1 MTIEGRYRAA
11 HRPTFAVAAADL
23 LAQALAARGPIAPPN
38 CPLSCAVVAQLAPV
52 ARDFDPPLMLE
63 LRQGTNGSLLLD
75 GRYRVGDGP
84 LGDFPLGD
92 GSYTAELRGDHY
104 RPQPFTLDWPP
115 TALRTPLAAGA
126 PVDVTLF
133 PSTAYPY
140 PDVTALP
147 FNLGPTLL
155 RGSVFRTDGT
165 PEVGAVV
172 TIPALPALNPPAP
185 AWPFIQTETDASGD
199 WALLLPDRRR
209 FGIAGETTAQPPQSM
224 TVHVQCLPL
233 VGGRVLDFQNVPV
246 TLGRENAVPNTSL
259 RGQVTRAGGRP
270 LGGVVITTSANALAS
285 RTRDD
290 GRWTLYLD
298 PNQVGVINVAVT
310 ATAPDGST
318 VTLNGVAI
326 QSRAT
331 VVVPTLHL
339 P

>member
-52 ARDFDPPLMLE
+52 ARSFDPPLMLE
-63 LRQGTNGSLLLD
+63 LRQGTNGSLLFD

-84 LGDFPLGD
+84 LHDFPLGD

-115 TALRTPLAAGA
+115 TALRTPLAAGV
-126 PVDVTLF
+126 PVDVSLL
-133 PSTAYPY
+133 PSAAYPY

-155 RGSVFRTDGT
+155 RGSVFTAAGD
-165 PEVGAVV
+165 PVV
-172 TIPALPALNPPAP
+172 DAIVDVPALLPLNPPAP
-185 AWPFIQTETDASGD
+185 AWPFTETRTGTAGD

-209 FGIAGETTAQPPQSM
+209 FGVAGETTAQPPMAM
-224 TVHVQCLPL
+224 TVRVRHPN
-233 VGGRVLDFQNVPV
+233 GGPVVNIANVPV
-246 TLGRENAVPNTSL
+246 TLGRENAVPNTAL
-259 RGQVTRAGGRP
+259 RGQVTRTGGRP
-270 LGGVVITTSANALAS
+270 LGDVVITTSANALAS
-285 RTRDD
+285 RTRAD
-290 GRWTLYLD
+290 GRWALYFD
-298 PNQVGVINVAVT
+298 PAYLGANNVAVK

-318 VTLNGVAI
+318 ATLNGVAI
-326 QSRAT
+326 KQGAT

>member
-11 HRPTFAVAAADL
+11 HRPTFAVLAVDL

-38 CPLSCAVVAQLAPV
+38 CALACAVVEQLTPV
-52 ARDFDPPLMLE
+52 ARTFTPPLLLE
-63 LRQGTNGSLLLD
+63 LVQGTNGNLLLD

-84 LGDFPLGD
+84 VRDVPLGA

-104 RPQPFTLDWPP
+104 RAQRFDLDWPP
-115 TALRTPLAAGA
+115 TTVRAALVGGVPA
-126 PVDVTLF
+126 DVALM
-133 PSTAYPY
+133 PSAAYPY

-155 RGSVFRTDGT
+155 RGSVFQTDGA

-172 TIPALPALNPPAP
+172 SIPALPALNPPAP
-185 AWPFIQTETDASGD
+185 AWPFLQTETDDSGS

-209 FGIAGETTAQPPQSM
+209 FGIAGETTVPPAQQM
-224 TVHVQCLPL
+224 TVHVQCRPP
-233 VGGRVLDFQNVPV
+233 VGGRVVDFQNFPV
-246 TLGRENAVPNTSL
+246 TLGRENAIPNTSL
-259 RGQVTRAGGRP
+259 RGQVTRSGARP
-270 LGGVVITTSANALAS
+270 RGGVVITTSLNALAS

-290 GRWTLYLD
+290 GRWTLYFD
-298 PNQVGVINVAVT
+298 PNQLSVANVAVT

-318 VTLNGVAI
+318 ATLNGVAV
-326 QSRAT
+326 QEKAA
-331 VVVPTLHL
+331 VVVPTFHL

>member
-1 MTIEGRYRAA
+1 VTIEGRYSAT
-11 HRPTFAVAAADL
+11 HRPSFAVAAVDL

-38 CPLSCAVVAQLAPV
+38 CALSCAIVAQLAPV
-52 ARDFDPPLMLE
+52 ARAFDPPLMLE
-63 LRQGTNGSLLLD
+63 LQQRVNGALTFD
-75 GRYRVGDGP
+75 GRYRIGDGP
-84 LGDFPLGD
+84 LRDVSLGD

-104 RPQPFTLDWPP
+104 RPSRFQLDWPP
-115 TALRTPLAAGA
+115 SALRTPIVAGVPA
-126 PVDVTLF
+126 DVGLM

-155 RGSVFRTDGT
+155 RGSVFATDGT

-172 TIPALPALNPPAP
+172 SIPALPALNPPAP
-185 AWPFIQTETDASGD
+185 AWPFIQTETDASGG

-209 FGIAGETTAQPPQSM
+209 IGVAGETAVPPVQQM
-224 TVHVQCLPL
+224 TVHVQCLPIP
-233 VGGRVLDFQNVPV
+233 GGRVLDFQNVPV
-246 TLGRENAVPNTSL
+246 TLGRENAAPNTSL

-270 LGGVVITTSANALAS
+270 LGGVAITTSANALAS

-290 GRWTLYLD
+290 GRWALYFD
-298 PNQVGVINVAVT
+298 PNYAGASNVTVKAT
-310 ATAPDGST
+310 ATDGST

-326 QSRAT
+326 KQGAT

>member
-52 ARDFDPPLMLE
+52 ARSFDPPLMLE
-63 LRQGTNGSLLLD
+63 LRQGTNGSLLFD

-84 LGDFPLGD
+84 LHDFPLGD

-115 TALRTPLAAGA
+115 TALRTPLAAGV
-126 PVDVTLF
+126 PVDVSLL
-133 PSTAYPY
+133 PSAAYPY

-155 RGSVFRTDGT
+155 RGSVFTAAGD
-165 PEVGAVV
+165 PVV
-172 TIPALPALNPPAP
+172 DAIVDVPALLPLNPPAP
-185 AWPFIQTETDASGD
+185 AWPFTETRTGTAGD
-199 WALLLPDRRR
+199 WALLRPDRRR
-209 FGIAGETTAQPPQSM
+209 FGGAGETTAQPPMAM
-224 TVHVQCLPL
+224 TVRVRHPN
-233 VGGRVLDFQNVPV
+233 GGPVVNIANVPV
-246 TLGRENAVPNTSL
+246 TLGRENAVPNTAL
-259 RGQVTRAGGRP
+259 RGQVIRAGGRP

-290 GRWTLYLD
+290 GRWTLYFD

-310 ATAPDGST
+310 ATAPDCST

>member
-1 MTIEGRYRAA
+1 MTIVGRYTVA
-11 HRPTFAVAAADL
+11 HRPTFAVVAVDL

-38 CPLSCAVVAQLAPV
+38 CALSCAVVEQLTPV
-52 ARDFDPPLMLE
+52 ARTFSPPLMLE
-63 LRQGTNGSLLLD
+63 LRQSTNGSLLFD
-75 GRYRVGDGP
+75 GRYRIGDGP
-84 LGDFPLGD
+84 LRDAPLGD

-104 RPQPFTLDWPP
+104 LPTRFPLDWPP
-115 TALRTPLAAGA
+115 AALRTPLVGGV
-126 PVDVTLF
+126 PTDVGLL
-133 PSTAYPY
+133 PSAAYPY

-155 RGSVFRTDGT
+155 RGSVFATDGT
-165 PEVGAVV
+165 PEVGAQVS
-172 TIPALPALNPPAP
+172 IPALPALNPPAP
-185 AWPFIQTETDASGD
+185 AWPFIQTETDAAGS

-209 FGIAGETTAQPPQSM
+209 FGVAGETTVPPAQPM

-270 LGGVVITTSANALAS
+270 LDGVVITTSLNALAT

-290 GRWTLYLD
+290 GRWTLYFD
-298 PNQVGVINVAVT
+298 PNQLSVANVAVT

-318 VTLNGVAI
+318 ATLNGLAVQGKA
-326 QSRAT
+326 A
-331 VVVPTLHL
+331 VVVPTIHL